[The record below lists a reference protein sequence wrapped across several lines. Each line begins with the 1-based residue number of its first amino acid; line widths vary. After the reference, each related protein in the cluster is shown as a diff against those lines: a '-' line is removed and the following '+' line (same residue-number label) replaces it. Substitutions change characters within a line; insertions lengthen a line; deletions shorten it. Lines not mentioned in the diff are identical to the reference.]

1 MFEDMDLSNNQ
12 DENARQL
19 IDTVGFLC
27 KVTGLAQGT
36 CDRTGKL
43 WQNKEGKDRRR

>member
-19 IDTVGFLC
+19 IDTVGFFM
-27 KVTGLAQGT
+27 QS
-36 CDRTGKL
+36 DRVGSR
-43 WQNKEGKDRRR
+43 DM